1 VFDQWGELPLLP
13 FGNPIGF
20 VPASRGRVYIELSN
34 NRRDAESAENFPFA
48 QSGDGDWAKT
58 TGDKAIRGRPTGS
71 KLCVR
76 FRFTTLFDRESINP
90 CQAER
95 VLIESDF
102 G

>member
-1 VFDQWGELPLLP
+1 M
-13 FGNPIGF
+13 F
-20 VPASRGRVYIELSN
+20 VVVSRQTKNATLSVLCASAVNKLSN

-58 TGDKAIRGRPTGS
+58 TGDKAKRGRPPIS
-71 KLCVR
+71 KRCVR
-76 FRFTTLFDRESINP
+76 FRFTTLLDRESINP